1 MTETFPRLRSILAQL
16 LFPPIVTAAP
26 QSDAPK
32 IATLDE
38 PDSDSDLDSDN
49 GSDEAGTDRTQDLRW
64 GWAAL
69 TPRDKLE
76 ILAFLCDLAM
86 TSRGMRSFLEDCD
99 ARLTTLRKEK
109 IEVNRERK
117 RVCVLVSLLALDIY

>member
-1 MTETFPRLRSILAQL
+1 
-16 LFPPIVTAAP
+16 V

-38 PDSDSDLDSDN
+38 PDSDSDDYDADD
-49 GSDEAGTDRTQDLRW
+49 GEDGDRTRDVRW

-76 ILAFLCDLAM
+76 ILAFLADLVM
-86 TSRGMRSFLEDCD
+86 ISRSVRSFMEECD

-117 RVCVLVSLLALDIY
+117 RV

>member
-1 MTETFPRLRSILAQL
+1 
-16 LFPPIVTAAP
+16 V

-38 PDSDSDLDSDN
+38 PQSDSEQEWEEDEYPFDEDSFDI
-49 GSDEAGTDRTQDLRW
+49 RW
-64 GWAAL
+64 GWMAL

-76 ILAFLCDLAM
+76 LLAFLADLAM
-86 TSRGMRSFLEDCD
+86 TSRGIRAFMDECD

-117 RVCVLVSLLALDIY
+117 RV